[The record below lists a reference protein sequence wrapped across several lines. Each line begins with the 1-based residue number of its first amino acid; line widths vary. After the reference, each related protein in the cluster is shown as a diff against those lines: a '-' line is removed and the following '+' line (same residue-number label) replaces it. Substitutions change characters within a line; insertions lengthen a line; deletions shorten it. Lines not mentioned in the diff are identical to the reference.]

1 MKNLDILAN
10 AIRAE
15 NESETPATPQALKL
29 SDDDVNR
36 IANRMIEIMSNKTD
50 SVVDSGTQNTET
62 ETAENAGE
70 SAGEETE
77 NNGGN
82 DGESREVD

>member
-15 NESETPATPQALKL
+15 SESAPPEPSKSFSL
-29 SDDDVNR
+29 SDEDVDK

-50 SVVDSGTQNTET
+50 SVVESGSANTEIKT
-62 ETAENAGE
+62 ENADT

-77 NNGGN
+77 NNGSN
-82 DGESREVD
+82 DGEPRAMD

>member
-1 MKNLDILAN
+1 MKNLDILSN

-15 NESETPATPQALKL
+15 NESASPEPTKSFSL
-29 SDDDVNR
+29 SDEDVDK

-50 SVVDSGTQNTET
+50 SVVDSGSANTET
-62 ETAENAGE
+62 KTDENAGTP
-70 SAGEETE
+70 AGEETE
-77 NNGGN
+77 NNGSN

>member
-1 MKNLDILAN
+1 MKNLDILSN

-15 NESETPATPQALKL
+15 NENATPEQPKSLTL
-29 SDDDVNR
+29 SDEDVDK

-50 SVVDSGTQNTET
+50 SVVESGSENTET
-62 ETAENAGE
+62 KTDENAGTP
-70 SAGEETE
+70 AGEEKG
-77 NNGGN
+77 NNGCD